1 MFLDKYDYMY
11 IMGILK
17 FTISALILCVFL
29 YIPIGF
35 NWIEHNNYYRIFCF
49 LYFTLLC
56 LYYNTKKQEMI
67 DSVKDD
73 DDFYA
78 MEEKPVTPPNI
89 PPSQDKFDLYGLN
102 QESFKK
108 MMNDLEKEKLK
119 R

>member
-1 MFLDKYDYMY
+1 
-11 IMGILK
+11 
-17 FTISALILCVFL
+17 
-29 YIPIGF
+29 
-35 NWIEHNNYYRIFCF
+35 
-49 LYFTLLC
+49 
-56 LYYNTKKQEMI
+56 MI
-67 DSVKDD
+67 DNVKDD

-89 PPSQDKFDLYGLN
+89 PPSQDKFDLYELN

>member
-1 MFLDKYDYMY
+1 
-11 IMGILK
+11 
-17 FTISALILCVFL
+17 
-29 YIPIGF
+29 
-35 NWIEHNNYYRIFCF
+35 
-49 LYFTLLC
+49 
-56 LYYNTKKQEMI
+56 MI